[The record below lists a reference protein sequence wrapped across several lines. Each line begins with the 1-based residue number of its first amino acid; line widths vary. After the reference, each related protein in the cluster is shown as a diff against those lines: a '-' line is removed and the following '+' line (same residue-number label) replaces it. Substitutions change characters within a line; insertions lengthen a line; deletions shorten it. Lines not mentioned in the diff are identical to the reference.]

1 MSADLRIVQ
10 NIGSW
15 GAIYRATEHI
25 MQLEFP
31 REIITALAT
40 GSFRGQTPLS
50 TGPLDSGFIDY
61 ILNGVSKQ
69 SPAMTGMTERLRA
82 ETNSN
87 IRRLYWT
94 LGNNYN
100 DQHFVITSEPLNVL
114 KSSVRYSPSKGCQA
128 IY

>member
-10 NIGSW
+10 NDGSW
-15 GAIYRATEHI
+15 GAIVRATEHI

-31 REIITALAT
+31 RDIITALAT
-40 GSFRGQTPLS
+40 GSF
-50 TGPLDSGFIDY
+50 GFIDY
-61 ILNGVSKQ
+61 ILNRVSVQ